1 MMKTGIA
8 VLIAAAAFVVAA
20 VVFFLLGIRH
30 RKNVAEKE
38 ISSAE

>member
-20 VVFFLLGIRH
+20 VVFFRRGIRQ
-30 RKNVAEKE
+30 RKNVAEK
-38 ISSAE
+38 

>member
-20 VVFFLLGIRH
+20 VVFLNRGISQS
-30 RKNVAEKE
+30 KKLAGK
-38 ISSAE
+38 

>member
-20 VVFFLLGIRH
+20 VVFLVHGINPH
-30 RKNVAEKE
+30 KNK
-38 ISSAE
+38 SPK

>member
-20 VVFFLLGIRH
+20 VVFFLLGISPRQ
-30 RKNVAEKE
+30 KVAEKKK
-38 ISSAE
+38 

>member
-30 RKNVAEKE
+30 RKNVA
-38 ISSAE
+38 